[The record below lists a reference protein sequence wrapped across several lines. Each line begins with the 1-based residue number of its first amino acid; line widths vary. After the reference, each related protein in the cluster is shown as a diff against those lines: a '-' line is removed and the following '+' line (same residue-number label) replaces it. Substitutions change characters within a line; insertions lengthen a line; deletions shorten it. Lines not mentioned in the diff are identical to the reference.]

1 MFRVVNVVGAG
12 LAGCEAAWQLSKRGI
27 KVRLYEMRPQKMT
40 PAHKTGLMAE
50 LVCSNSFRSDSV
62 ENAVGLL
69 KEELKELDSLLMFAA
84 RKTAVPAGK
93 ALAVDREKFS
103 QMVTEYI
110 IRDENIELVV
120 EEVANICEKAPIIIA
135 SGPLTSNSLTT
146 AIIEFTGESN
156 LYFFD
161 AASPIISGE
170 SIDMSRVFW
179 ASRYSE
185 GEDGDYLNCPMT
197 KEEYD
202 KFYETLLSCETFKPR
217 DFEKKI
223 YFEGCMPIEELARRG
238 YNTLLYGP
246 LKPVGLIDPHT
257 KEQHF
262 AVVQLRREDSPG
274 SLFNLVGFQT
284 SLKRGEQKK
293 IIQMIPGLE
302 NSEIVRYGAI
312 HRNTYI
318 CSPKI
323 LQKTLQTKKD
333 PYVFFAGQITGAEG
347 YVESISTGLAAGINC
362 ARLVQGKDLLIF
374 PEETAVGALCN
385 YLSTAVSKKFRPM
398 NINFGLFPPV
408 SKKHKNKAKIRQKNV
423 ERGLKKMHE
432 FLSQNEV

>member
-1 MFRVVNVVGAG
+1 MVKVNIVGAG
-12 LAGCEAAWQLSKRGI
+12 LAGCEAAYQLSKRGI
-27 KVRLYEMRPQKMT
+27 QVRLYEMRSQKMT

-84 RKTAVPAGK
+84 RKTSVPAGK
-93 ALAVDREKFS
+93 ALAVDRKKFS

-110 IRDENIELVV
+110 KNDENIEVMI
-120 EEVANICEKAPIIIA
+120 EEVTSISDKYPIIIA
-135 SGPLTSNSLTT
+135 SGPLTSSYLTNT
-146 AIIEFTGESN
+146 IIEFTGENN

-161 AASPIISGE
+161 AAAPIICGE

-179 ASRYSE
+179 GSRYADGE
-185 GEDGDYLNCPMT
+185 GGDYLNCPMT
-197 KEEYD
+197 KEEYN
-202 KFYETLLSCETFKPR
+202 KFYENLLSSETFELR
-217 DFEKKI
+217 SFEREI

-246 LKPVGLIDPHT
+246 FKPVGLIDPNT
-257 KEQHF
+257 KKQPF

-274 SLFNLVGFQT
+274 SLFNIVGFQT
-284 SLKRGEQKK
+284 SLKRGEQQK
-293 IIQMIPGLE
+293 IIHMIPGLE
-302 NSEIVRYGAI
+302 NSEIIRYGAI

-323 LQKTLQTKKD
+323 LNKTLQARKN

-347 YVESISTGLAAGINC
+347 YVESISTGLVSGINC
-362 ARLVQGKDLLIF
+362 ARLVQGKEPLIF
-374 PEETAVGALCN
+374 PEETSIGALCN
-385 YLSTAVSKKFRPM
+385 YISTTAANKFRPM
-398 NINFGLFPPV
+398 NINFGLFPPL
-408 SKKHKNKAKIRQKNV
+408 SQRYKRKKEARQKTA
-423 ERGLKKMHE
+423 ERGLKKLYE
-432 FLSQNEV
+432 FLEQNEA